1 MEQVSETS
9 EKFLELKRQVLD
21 RVDLSREVPDEEMQD
36 LIDEVSV
43 MLYQNREKEA
53 LDQLGTVLGFLKEVS
68 GDLLDIEG
76 TDNQQ
81 IAHYI
86 SLMYQN
92 LNDSYKYKDMLGI
105 ADCLQEYALS
115 VIELYKAKVG
125 QGIK

>member
-1 MEQVSETS
+1 MDIR
-9 EKFLELKRQVLD
+9 KL
-21 RVDLSREVPDEEMQD
+21 QD
-36 LIDEVSV
+36 LIDEVSI

-53 LDQLGTVLGFLKEVS
+53 LEQFVTVFELLKKVS
-68 GDLLDIEG
+68 GDLLDMEG

-115 VIELYKAKVG
+115 VIELYKVKVG

>member
-1 MEQVSETS
+1 MNNQ
-9 EKFLELKRQVLD
+9 KL
-21 RVDLSREVPDEEMQD
+21 QD